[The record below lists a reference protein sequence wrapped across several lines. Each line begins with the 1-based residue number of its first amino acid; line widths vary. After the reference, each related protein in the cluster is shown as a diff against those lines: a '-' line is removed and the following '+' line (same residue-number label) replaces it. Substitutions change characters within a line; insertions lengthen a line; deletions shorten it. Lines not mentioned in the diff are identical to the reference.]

1 MNQKVKILPHLLCMT
16 DSSQFKLPLSPYL
29 DNSTTWW
36 IHKNLKVKYSM
47 LDLSQ
52 RQQVYNRYC
61 QWMRDQGVIVREIDK
76 PISDDTDI
84 LFIDDQSMLVFSLRW
99 GN

>member
-1 MNQKVKILPHLLCMT
+1 MNEVKISDFHLPI
-16 DSSQFKLPLSPYL
+16 SPYL

-36 IHKNLKVKYSM
+36 IETFCPENSISRFDISDKGQ
-47 LDLSQ
+47 Q
-52 RQQVYNRYC
+52 RLRDDYH

-76 PISDDTDI
+76 PISDDTHI